1 MRLKTFQIKCY
12 FCLNN
17 WYNILRMLIPPF
29 LQKGSV
35 VRLVSPAGVIDP
47 ELVNGAAKCLKNWG
61 LIVRIGKNATIRNG
75 RFAGSSEQR
84 LSDLQEA
91 LDDSQ
96 CSAIFCTRGGYG
108 TVQIIDKL
116 NWVAF
121 RKHPKWLIGYSDIT
135 MLHAFLQKEGFAS
148 VHGGMA
154 KALAESLNGEQ
165 EHVNYLQN
173 ILFGAFPT
181 YSCETQPLNRFGI
194 AEGLLFGGNLSIL
207 YSLRGTPYDHIPD
220 KSILFIEDIGEKP
233 YVVDRMMRN
242 LKLGGILSRISGLI
256 VGNFSDYEE
265 DPLFGKTVREIIA
278 DAVSE
283 YTYPVCFDFPVGH
296 DGRNLPMICGTEVRF
311 EVSKECV
318 SLQFLNITKH
328 A

>member
-1 MRLKTFQIKCY
+1 MLLLSEQ
-12 FCLNN
+12 LL
-17 WYNILRMLIPPF
+17 NILRMLIPTF

-35 VRLVSPAGVIDP
+35 VRLVSPAGVIDS
-47 ELVNGAAKCLKNWG
+47 ELVNGAAKCLNNWG
-61 LIVRIGKNATIRNG
+61 LIVRIGKNATNRNG

-84 LSDLQEA
+84 LLDLQEA

-116 NWVAF
+116 NWVVF

-148 VHGGMA
+148 IHGGMA
-154 KALAESLNGEQ
+154 KALAESIISEH

-173 ILFGAFPT
+173 ILFGTFPS
-181 YSCETQPLNRFGI
+181 YSCQTQPLNRFGV
-194 AEGLLFGGNLSIL
+194 AKGPLSGGNLSIL
-207 YSLRGTPYDHIPD
+207 YSMRGTPYDYIPD

-296 DGRNLPMICGTEVRF
+296 EGRNLPMT
-311 EVSKECV
+311 VSYTHLRAHETDSYLVCRLLLEK
-318 SLQFLNITKH
+318 KK
-328 A
+328 

>member
-17 WYNILRMLIPPF
+17 WYNILLMLIPPF

-35 VRLVSPAGVIDP
+35 VRLVSPAGTIDS
-47 ELVNGAAKCLKNWG
+47 ELVNMAAKCLNSWG
-61 LIVRIGKNATIRNG
+61 LIVHIGKYATTRNG

-91 LDDSQ
+91 LDDSD
-96 CSAIFCTRGGYG
+96 CKAIFCTRGGYG

-121 RKHPKWLIGYSDIT
+121 RMHPKWLIGYSDIT
-135 MLHAFLQKEGFAS
+135 MLHSLLQKEGFAS

-154 KALAESLNGEQ
+154 KTLAESLNSDQ
-165 EHVNYLQN
+165 EHVHYLQK
-173 ILFGAFPT
+173 ILFGTFPAYT
-181 YSCETQPLNRFGI
+181 CEAQSLNRLGV
-194 AEGLLFGGNLSIL
+194 AEGPLSGGNLSIL
-207 YSLRGTPYDHIPD
+207 YSLRGTIYDFIPD

-242 LKLGGILSRISGLI
+242 LKLGGILCRISGLI

-283 YTYPVCFDFPVGH
+283 FTYPVCFDFPVGH
-296 DGRNLPMICGTEVRF
+296 DGRNLPMICGAEVQF
-311 EVSKECV
+311 EVSKEGTL
-318 SLQFLNITKH
+318 LQFINITNY